1 MVILPLFIIVN
12 FSIKNPQISDQGRI
26 NWTDESPEWWPSDV
40 TFANPTGRHGFTSK
54 QCDKVIHA
62 FIEANVAYMEPDS
75 PDQIDDTFE
84 EEAVRFESD
93 TVSILIFVMV
103 IRLWLTM
110 ACHKNLGMIC
120 PPLFGD
126 VVL

>member
-1 MVILPLFIIVN
+1 M
-12 FSIKNPQISDQGRI
+12 
-26 NWTDESPEWWPSDV
+26 
-40 TFANPTGRHGFTSK
+40 
-54 QCDKVIHA
+54 
-62 FIEANVAYMEPDS
+62 AYMEPDS
-75 PDQIDDTFE
+75 PDLIDDTYE

-103 IRLWLTM
+103 IHLWLMM

-120 PPLFGD
+120 APLFGD

>member
-1 MVILPLFIIVN
+1 MF
-12 FSIKNPQISDQGRI
+12 
-26 NWTDESPEWWPSDV
+26 
-40 TFANPTGRHGFTSK
+40 TFANPTGRHGFTSQ

-75 PDQIDDTFE
+75 PDLIDDTFE

-103 IRLWLTM
+103 IHLWLTM

-120 PPLFGD
+120 APLFGD

>member
-1 MVILPLFIIVN
+1 MIFVN
-12 FSIKNPQISDQGRI
+12 FSIKRILIFSDQGRV

-40 TFANPTGRHGFTSK
+40 TFANPTGRHGFTSQ

-75 PDQIDDTFE
+75 PDLIDDTFE

-103 IRLWLTM
+103 IHLWLTM
-110 ACHKNLGMIC
+110 ACHKNLEMTC
-120 PPLFGD
+120 APVFGD
-126 VVL
+126 LVL

>member
-1 MVILPLFIIVN
+1 M
-12 FSIKNPQISDQGRI
+12 
-26 NWTDESPEWWPSDV
+26 
-40 TFANPTGRHGFTSK
+40 
-54 QCDKVIHA
+54 
-62 FIEANVAYMEPDS
+62 AYMEPDL
-75 PDQIDDTFE
+75 PDLIDDTFE

-103 IRLWLTM
+103 IPLWLTM

-120 PPLFGD
+120 TPLFGD